1 MKKEIGMQ
9 SVWKMAA
16 VLWMAIAVA
25 ACSTTGGKP
34 KDEAAVED
42 LGVSAGQEGG
52 IGMDMGSQFQGMSLD
67 DPASPLSRRTIYFDF
82 DSFDVRA
89 EDKEILAAH
98 AAYLAANSQTTV
110 TLEGHADEQGSREYN
125 IGLGDRRAQA
135 VRRLLEFQ
143 GALPSQI
150 GTVSYGEE
158 KPVDLGH
165 DEAAWAQ
172 NRRVEIVY
180 Q

>member
-16 VLWMAIAVA
+16 VLWMAIALA
-25 ACSTTGGKP
+25 ACSTPGAKP
-34 KDEAAVED
+34 GDEAAVED

-52 IGMDMGSQFQGMSLD
+52 VGMDMGSQFQGMSLD
-67 DPASPLSRRTIYFDF
+67 DPASPLSQRRIYFDF

-110 TLEGHADEQGSREYN
+110 TLDEQGSREYN

-158 KPVDLGH
+158 KPVDFGH

-172 NRRVEIVY
+172 NRRVEIIY

>member
-1 MKKEIGMQ
+1 MQ

-16 VLWMAIAVA
+16 VLCLAFTLA
-25 ACSTTGGKP
+25 ACSSTGGKSTG
-34 KDEAAVED
+34 EASVED
-42 LGVSAGQEGG
+42 RGVAAGQEGG
-52 IGMDMGSQFQGMSLD
+52 IGMNMGGQFQGMSLD
-67 DPASPLSRRTIYFDF
+67 DPASPLSHRTIYFEF
-82 DSFDVRA
+82 DSFEVRA

-98 AAYLAANSQTTV
+98 AAYLAANSQATV

-150 GTVSYGEE
+150 ATVSYGEE
-158 KPVDLGH
+158 KPVDPGH
-165 DEAAWAQ
+165 DEAAWSR
-172 NRRVEIVY
+172 NRRVEILY